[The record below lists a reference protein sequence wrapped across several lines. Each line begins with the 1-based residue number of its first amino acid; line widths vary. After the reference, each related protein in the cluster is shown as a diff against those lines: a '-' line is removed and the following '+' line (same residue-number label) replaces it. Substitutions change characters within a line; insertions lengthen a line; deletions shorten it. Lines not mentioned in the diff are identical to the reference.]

1 MQAIYS
7 CTWSLDLF
15 YCLHF
20 YVWIALKRAIKKIYW
35 TFYQLCIMILLITL
49 LILYQNINWI
59 STDTNIQEPDLKLS
73 QKILGDFCLT
83 AEEALKPNV
92 TENKEL
98 PMKMRKQ
105 EQLFQNYV
113 LMNWKVYQQITLEL
127 KETFQILIVNW
138 RLDKK
143 AVIASSKQKP

>member
-1 MQAIYS
+1 
-7 CTWSLDLF
+7 
-15 YCLHF
+15 
-20 YVWIALKRAIKKIYW
+20 
-35 TFYQLCIMILLITL
+35 MILLITL

-59 STDTNIQEPDLKLS
+59 SIDTNIRESDLKLS

-92 TENKEL
+92 TKHKEL

-113 LMNWKVYQQITLEL
+113 LMNWKVYQQITLEQ
-127 KETFQILIVNW
+127 KETSQILIVNW